1 MKEKKVLLFL
11 KTQKWIIA
19 VIGCFLLLL
28 VLMVANRQSRAAV
41 EQLPITRGPTQ
52 VVRFTVYD
60 AGIFPTEAR
69 VKPGSVLIRAEDL
82 TGTAETLLVQTQN
95 RQVIGQIVRGES
107 QWRGSARLTL
117 TTGVYQVCD
126 VGQITKCASLNV
138 E

>member
-1 MKEKKVLLFL
+1 MKQE

-19 VIGCFLLLL
+19 LIACFLLLL
-28 VLMVANRQSRAAV
+28 LVAVNRQSRAAGD
-41 EQLPITRGPTQ
+41 QLPLMRGPTQ

-82 TGTAETLLVQTQN
+82 TGTAATLLLRTQN
-95 RQVIGQIVRGES
+95 NQVLGQIVRGES
-107 QWRGSARLTL
+107 QLRGSARLTL
-117 TTGVYQVCD
+117 TAGVYRVCD
-126 VGQITKCASLNV
+126 AGQITKCATLNV

>member
-1 MKEKKVLLFL
+1 MKRDKVLLFL
-11 KTQKWIIA
+11 KTQRWTIA

-28 VLMVANRQSRAAV
+28 LVMVANRQSRAAGD
-41 EQLPITRGPTQ
+41 QLPTMRGPTQ

-69 VKPGSVLIRAEDL
+69 VKPGSVVIRAEDL
-82 TGTAETLLVQTQN
+82 TGTAETLLVRTEN
-95 RQVIGQIVRGES
+95 HRVVGQIVRGES

-117 TTGVYQVCD
+117 DTGVYQVCD
-126 VGQITKCASLNV
+126 AGRFTKCATLNV